1 MTSYAPTTI
10 AALCFAKPTRI
21 DFQSLTRNLG
31 TAFAAA
37 QAAGDCI
44 TAAHDDFVIY
54 DLGRAR
60 VWLCYADFTADLS
73 EALGAGGLPAEGLI
87 VAVGPGPGAPASDPL
102 YTDRAD
108 LCRGLAREINRA
120 APADHLMVFDHER
133 MITSDIYDELV
144 DLVGRLARP
153 DAAHRTVTVAPF
165 LSERPVI
172 PGRHTPSEPS
182 RPTHAAR
189 SADRTAVDAV
199 GWADATQRAEAA
211 ALREALHAEDD
222 AADDTGTA
230 MDGVPYPTAGHL
242 HHEQRRH
249 HALGPA
255 GHGGTDLLRP
265 RPRGCT
271 CARSRD
277 RSRRGGHGPDAG
289 GHRRTAAV
297 LPGLRRNRAAP
308 RSPYRHRGEAGLA
321 IARRGDHLGGVSVTT
336 RARHANREIHLP
348 GPFRP

>member
-31 TAFAAA
+31 TTFAAA

-172 PGRHTPSEPS
+172 PGRHTPSEPPPPDTRGPVG
-182 RPTHAAR
+182 RPHRGRCRRLGRRDAAR
-189 SADRTAVDAV
+189 
-199 GWADATQRAEAA
+199 
-211 ALREALHAEDD
+211 
-222 AADDTGTA
+222 
-230 MDGVPYPTAGHL
+230 
-242 HHEQRRH
+242 
-249 HALGPA
+249 
-255 GHGGTDLLRP
+255 
-265 RPRGCT
+265 
-271 CARSRD
+271 
-277 RSRRGGHGPDAG
+277 RSRRPARGP
-289 GHRRTAAV
+289 
-297 LPGLRRNRAAP
+297 
-308 RSPYRHRGEAGLA
+308 
-321 IARRGDHLGGVSVTT
+321 ARRGRRGG
-336 RARHANREIHLP
+336 RHRHRNGRGALP
-348 GPFRP
+348 DGWPSTP

>member
-108 LCRGLAREINRA
+108 LCRGLAQEINRA

-172 PGRHTPSEPS
+172 PGRHTPSEPP

-230 MDGVPYPTAGHL
+230 MDGCLTRRLAIYTMNSGAIMLSVPLGMAALTYC
-242 HHEQRRH
+242 
-249 HALGPA
+249 ALGREDARVPA
-255 GHGGTDLLRP
+255 R
-265 RPRGCT
+265 
-271 CARSRD
+271 
-277 RSRRGGHGPDAG
+277 
-289 GHRRTAAV
+289 
-297 LPGLRRNRAAP
+297 
-308 RSPYRHRGEAGLA
+308 A
-321 IARRGDHLGGVSVTT
+321 IALAGAAMGLMQAGIGAPLLSYLV
-336 RARHANREIHLP
+336 
-348 GPFRP
+348 